1 MDTTRWTRLEY
12 FGGPKDGE
20 GYFVRLP
27 LPALEVRIPLPLGGG
42 PLVTRYWAENAQTPR
57 YGTYRVDATRAF
69 DYLTVSDDLLMS
81 FRGCRDEAL
90 GYLWQRTGDRPLRM
104 RWLGE

>member
-1 MDTTRWTRLEY
+1 MDVTRWTRLEY

-27 LPALEVRIPLPLGGG
+27 LPALEVRIPLPVGGG
-42 PLVTRYWAENAQTPR
+42 PLVTRYGPDTAPTRR
-57 YGTYRVDATRAF
+57 YGTYRVDATRDF
-69 DYLTVSDDLLMS
+69 DYLTVSDELLMT
-81 FRGCRDEAL
+81 FGDRRDEAL